1 MGRRNRAIG
10 PYGGFTRG
18 VVGRGIPYTHNTHT
32 LRIYTPKSLAKFAA
46 RRRQKIQITFHCDM
60 CVEEKYLSDSQCGIL
75 PLRGKIMRAA
85 DRKPLWQKNLQ
96 EFLPVKKE
104 TPESVSFLL

>member
-1 MGRRNRAIG
+1 
-10 PYGGFTRG
+10 
-18 VVGRGIPYTHNTHT
+18 
-32 LRIYTPKSLAKFAA
+32 
-46 RRRQKIQITFHCDM
+46 
-60 CVEEKYLSDSQCGIL
+60 
-75 PLRGKIMRAA
+75 MRAA

>member
-32 LRIYTPKSLAKFAA
+32 LRIYTPKILAEFAA

-60 CVEEKYLSDSQCGIL
+60 CVEEKYLSDSQCEIL
-75 PLRGKIMRAA
+75 SLAA
-85 DRKPLWQKNLQ
+85 KLCVQQTANPFGRK
-96 EFLPVKKE
+96 F
-104 TPESVSFLL
+104 